1 MCVVQIRVRVTD
13 GGGLTGETLV
23 TLTVSRNLNSP
34 VFNPDQYSE
43 TVQDNEPL
51 SSSIVQVKAVDAD
64 VQVSVLSLLSLTD
77 PVSSV
82 FLMTTENY
90 ISLF

>member
-1 MCVVQIRVRVTD
+1 MRVTD

-23 TLTVSRNLNSP
+23 TLTVNRNLNSP
-34 VFNPDQYSE
+34 VFTPDQYRE

-64 VQVSVLSLLSLTD
+64 VQVSVLALIDRCLD
-77 PVSSV
+77 C
-82 FLMTTENY
+82 FD
-90 ISLF
+90 